1 MSFEPGKRTAAVW
14 LPLPD
19 VNALGDKTLLRWLYR
34 GDLAYATT
42 RPVEPLDALA
52 EFSGATAP
60 SEGRAGLRFFG
71 QTGDSPSVWMA
82 GADPV
87 YLEPRLDHLFV
98 HTFAPGEI
106 PVSEFR
112 ALFRHLQDT
121 LAAAGEFAFAR
132 VAAYGYLR
140 SDAPLTTA
148 GLSAQVIDQRVPND
162 YLPSGTDA
170 AEFRRRLSEIE
181 MALHEHEV
189 NEARQSRGEFPI
201 NSLWIWGGGHLPA
214 IEPRPLPPLFCNDPL
229 LIGYWR
235 LSGGS
240 LTPLP
245 VSVPEIINITDS
257 GFATVLPRYPETAP
271 LIEPALAALRT
282 ALHTGRLDEVCL
294 HFANDLKVTLR
305 PGHRFRYWRRASPVP
320 ELERQTA

>member
-19 VNALGDKTLLRWLYR
+19 VNMLGDKTLLQWLYR
-34 GDLAYATT
+34 GDLTYART

-52 EFSGATAP
+52 ELSGATAP
-60 SEGRAGLRFFG
+60 SEGRASLRFFG

-98 HTFAPGEI
+98 HAFAPGEI
-106 PVSEFR
+106 SVPEFR
-112 ALFRHLQDT
+112 ALFHHLQDT
-121 LAAAGEFAFAR
+121 LATAGEFAFAR

-140 SDAPLTTA
+140 SDAPLSTA

-162 YLPSGTDA
+162 YLPAGVDA
-170 AEFRRRLSEIE
+170 ADFRSRLSEIE

-189 NEARQSRGEFPI
+189 NQARQARGEFPI
-201 NSLWIWGGGHLPA
+201 NSLWIWGGGRLPD

-235 LSGGS
+235 LCGGS

-245 VSVPEIINITDS
+245 VSVPEIIDITDS

-271 LIEPALAALRT
+271 LIEPALAALRK

-294 HFANDLKVTLR
+294 HFANDLKVTLQPR
-305 PGHRFRYWRRASPVP
+305 HRFRYWRRASPVP
-320 ELERQTA
+320 ELERQPA